1 MCVMAIL
8 IQYANGVPGV
18 KFSLD
23 NPEITIGR
31 ALDNDISIDDEF
43 VSKRHAIIQ
52 LVEDELT
59 STTHCI
65 LIDNESTNHTYVNNM
80 EVSAHRLDENDKI
93 FIGQNEF
100 RFLPDSV
107 PSTELGS
114 TQNGFFADD
123 APGLMHESVT
133 KAARTTTR
141 LDNSTPRFSDVA
153 LDGYSVD
160 ELSGTHRFEVGVN
173 STDSTDE
180 ATSDSQN
187 NKNSKRFSR
196 RLTF

>member
-1 MCVMAIL
+1 MAVL

-23 NPEITIGR
+23 KPEISIGR

-43 VSKRHAIIQ
+43 VSKHHALIQ

-59 STTHCI
+59 SVIHCI

-80 EVSAHRLDENDKI
+80 EVSAHSLDENDKI

-100 RFLPDSV
+100 RFLPDSA
-107 PSTELGS
+107 STAELGS
-114 TQNGFFADD
+114 IQNGFFADD

-133 KAARTTTR
+133 KAALTTTR
-141 LDNSTPRFSDVA
+141 LNNSTPRFSDVP

-160 ELSGTHRFEVGVN
+160 ELSGTHQLEVDVN
-173 STDSTDE
+173 SAGSSNE
-180 ATSDSQN
+180 ATSESQN
-187 NKNSKRFSR
+187 NKNTKRFSR

>member
-1 MCVMAIL
+1 MAIL

-23 NPEITIGR
+23 KPEITIGR

-43 VSKRHAIIQ
+43 VSKSHALIQ
-52 LVEDELT
+52 LVEDELSSAT
-59 STTHCI
+59 YCI

-107 PSTELGS
+107 SSTEFGS
-114 TQNGFFADD
+114 TQNGFFVDD
-123 APGLMHESVT
+123 APGLMHERVT
-133 KAARTTTR
+133 NAALTTTR
-141 LDNSTPRFSDVA
+141 LDNSTPRFSDVP
-153 LDGYSVD
+153 LDEYSVD
-160 ELSGTHRFEVGVN
+160 ELSGTHQLEVDIN
-173 STDSTDE
+173 STGLPDE

-187 NKNSKRFSR
+187 NKNTKRFSR